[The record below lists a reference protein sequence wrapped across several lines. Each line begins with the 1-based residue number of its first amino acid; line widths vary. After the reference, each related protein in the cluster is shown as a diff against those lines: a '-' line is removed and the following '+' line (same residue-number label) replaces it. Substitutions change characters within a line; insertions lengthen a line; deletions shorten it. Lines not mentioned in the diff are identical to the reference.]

1 MPLSQDWLQEG
12 GSTTMFGHDD
22 WMALRRRGITSAQQ
36 LARLHDNQQYLAAAS
51 GTHRGNKRDTP
62 FLDPWPAT
70 GRNTGG
76 LFEQIREHA
85 QREARPWSKT
95 RGVHDW
101 DYNIWGGKGFGKRD
115 VDAAIRRGASP
126 YQLKQLYD
134 RAGQLGIRRD
144 NPDAQRVGVDQA
156 PESPWDFGAHG
167 WWGFGKK
174 DLEAME
180 AQGWDLDQV
189 KGAKQFAQDQKLNID
204 PSIDPWILRK
214 QGERDDE
221 VDWRTNML
229 QPLKDEVADLTAQIN
244 EPVEKPGVGYSAPS
258 VVGKSGTRS
267 ARLETSRRGS
277 RGGIRRW
284 KRSSWSMPTV
294 NTGNTSGKSSNNPP
308 VNI

>member
-1 MPLSQDWLQEG
+1 MALEQSWLSEG
-12 GSTTMFGHDD
+12 RAEKPSSFNMFGHKD
-22 WMALRRRGITSAQQ
+22 WWALKSKGLTSAEI
-36 LARLHDNQQYLAAAS
+36 LTKLHDNQQYLADK
-51 GTHRGNKRDTP
+51 HKRDKE
-62 FLDPWPAT
+62 
-70 GRNTGG
+70 GG
-76 LFEQIREHA
+76 LFEEIRTHA
-85 QREARPWSKT
+85 QEQSRPWSPK
-95 RGVHDW
+95 RGVRDW
-101 DYNIWGGKGFGKRD
+101 DYNIWGGKGFGKKD
-115 VDAAIRRGASP
+115 VEAAISRGASE

-134 RAGQLGIRRD
+134 RAGQLGIARG
-144 NPDAQRVGVDQA
+144 NPDAQRVGVHHA

-189 KGAKQFAQDQKLNID
+189 KGAKQFAQDHRLNID

-214 QGERDDE
+214 EGERDDE
-221 VDWRTNML
+221 VDWRSNML
-229 QPLKDEVADLTAQIN
+229 QPLKDEIASLTDQIN

-277 RGGIRRW
+277 RGGIKRW

-294 NTGNTSGKSSNNPP
+294 NTGSTSGKSGNNPGL
-308 VNI
+308 NI